1 MPHLE
6 FDPKFSIGNVI
17 TVGMLIVSLVIGW
30 GALTSSV
37 TSNAQEIQQ
46 VSTRVSVLETGLAA
60 LIRELASEKV
70 DQARILTQLQTDMSY
85 TRVAVEK
92 LERTSRG
99 E

>member
-30 GALTSSV
+30 GTLTSSV
-37 TSNAQEIQQ
+37 SSNAQEIKQ
-46 VSTRVSVLETGLAA
+46 VSTRVSVLETGLAT
-60 LIRELASEKV
+60 LIRELANEKV